1 MAEIFRKYLDEQEN
15 AQKDQTD
22 WGISVLTVGHNIH
35 KAKANYPD
43 KSHPN
48 SHYFNWEKGRVLKEF
63 QLVYISNG
71 NGIFESETSGTSVV
85 DAGTAFLLFPGVW
98 HRYKPSNETGWEEFW
113 VGYRGTYVDH
123 LMSQPC
129 FKPMDP
135 FIKIGLSAELLNV
148 FIKLIDT
155 VKYEGVAY
163 RQFSSSLITQLLAIV
178 YASAINS
185 DAHRQNQNKIIH
197 QARFRLHENV
207 DKAINLEHLA
217 KELGVSY
224 AWFRR
229 VFKEIMGVSPGQY
242 HINLRV
248 EKACELLK
256 ETDLTAAEI
265 AFHLGFESEF
275 YFSRI
280 FKKKMGLPP
289 KKYRVSLNPRT
300 T

>member
-1 MAEIFRKYLDEQEN
+1 MAEIYRKYLKSPEDALE
-15 AQKDQTD
+15 DQTD

-35 KAKANYPD
+35 KAKTSYPD
-43 KSHPN
+43 RSHPN
-48 SHYFNWEKGRVLKEF
+48 SHYFNWEKGRTLKEF

-71 NGIFESETSGTSVV
+71 NGIFESEMSGSTIVE
-85 DAGTAFLLFPGVW
+85 AGTAFLLFPGVW
-98 HRYKPSNETGWEEFW
+98 HRYRPSAETGWEEFW
-113 VGYRGTYVDH
+113 VGYQGSYVNH
-123 LMSQPC
+123 LMGQPC
-129 FKPMDP
+129 FKPAAP
-135 FIKIGLSAELLNV
+135 FIQIGLNAELMSV
-148 FIKLIDT
+148 FVKLIET

-163 RQFSSSLITQLLAIV
+163 RQFSSCLISQLLAIV

-197 QARFRLHENV
+197 QARFRIHENI
-207 DKAINLEHLA
+207 DKNINLEQLA
-217 KELGVSY
+217 EEQGVSY
-224 AWFRR
+224 PWFRR

-248 EKACELLK
+248 EKACTLLR

-280 FKKKMGLPP
+280 FKKKVGLPP
-289 KKYRVSLNPRT
+289 KKYRLSL
-300 T
+300 